1 MIHEYSLE
9 GQPSV
14 LITSFAS
21 SYAKVLDHLYGA
33 LGCLIKAHIH
43 LYEMRSTAS
52 TVLGDVP
59 RSLQPLLDLHRN
71 RRRML
76 ELARAE
82 LNVLEAIIRE
92 VRPLAPLNL

>member
-9 GQPSV
+9 GQPSA

-21 SYAKVLDHLYGA
+21 A

-52 TVLGDVP
+52 TALGDVP